1 MNKKLLTAVV
11 LASMVVASVAGATPM
26 TEFNKGEGQI
36 DIAGWQH
43 GGKFDGNGPKLSGDS
58 KIGFVGTATYAI
70 ANKWG
75 LQYGYH
81 DLTTGDLD
89 KGLSNLHVGGY
100 QNEVNVLYSFD
111 PHAAAYV
118 GWNQIHIN
126 ASGSAYNNITGETT
140 TGDGSKTNNIAQLGI
155 VAKTALANKLDLYGN
170 FAVGTKSTFM
180 GEAGLGYN
188 IAKNLDL
195 NAGYRYLKTS
205 ISDADC
211 SWKGFFVGLSGRFGT
226 SHKDDGMAYRE
237 VEKPTTVTSNTAPAV
252 AEPVAPA
259 VANDYYFNSIH
270 FDFDRDNIRADQ
282 VANADS
288 VVSAAKQTG
297 HVFKLVGNTDAIGDN
312 AYNDDLSKRRVDNV
326 AAYVKAHGVPASQV
340 VTQYKGKNDPAQTN
354 DTEAGR
360 AANRRVDVFEH
371 K

>member
-1 MNKKLLTAVV
+1 MTKKILAAVV
-11 LASMVVASVAGATPM
+11 LASMCVASVAGATPM

-43 GGKFDGNGPKLSGDS
+43 GGTFDKLGSEKREGDS

-75 LQYGYH
+75 VQYGYH

-89 KGLSNLHVGGY
+89 KGMNAYHVGGY
-100 QNEVNVLYSFD
+100 QNEINVLYSFD
-111 PHAAAYV
+111 PHAAGYI
-118 GWNQIHIN
+118 GWNRIHAN
-126 ASGSAYNNITGETT
+126 LDSADT
-140 TGDGSKTNNIAQLGI
+140 TNNVAQLGV

-170 FAVGTKSTFM
+170 FAVGTKSTLM

-195 NAGYRYLKTS
+195 NGGYRYLKSELDDQDYT
-205 ISDADC
+205 
-211 SWKGFFVGLSGRFGT
+211 WKGFFLGLSGRFGGAA
-226 SHKDDGMAYRE
+226 KPEEGMAYRE
-237 VEKPTTVTSNTAPAV
+237 TEAPANTAPTVITPA
-252 AEPVAPA
+252 APA

-270 FDFDRDNIRADQ
+270 FDFDKDNIRNDQ
-282 VANADS
+282 VTNADS
-288 VVSAAKQTG
+288 IVSAAKQTG
-297 HVFKLVGNTDAIGDN
+297 HVFKLVGNTDGIGDN
-312 AYNDDLSKRRVDNV
+312 SYNDDLSRRRVDNV
-326 AAYVKAHGVPASQV
+326 AAYVKAHGVPASQI
-340 VTQYKGKNDPAQTN
+340 VTQYKGKTSPAETN

>member
-1 MNKKLLTAVV
+1 MTKKILAAVV
-11 LASMVVASVAGATPM
+11 LAGLCVASVAGATPM

-43 GGKFDGNGPKLSGDS
+43 GGTFDKIASEKRDGDS

-89 KGLSNLHVGGY
+89 RMGDKHVGGY
-100 QNEVNVLYSFD
+100 QNELNVLYSFD
-111 PHAAAYV
+111 PHAAVYL
-118 GWNQIHIN
+118 GWNQIHAN
-126 ASGSAYNNITGETT
+126 LKDDSTKNNIG
-140 TGDGSKTNNIAQLGI
+140 QLGI
-155 VAKTALANKLDLYGN
+155 VAKTPLANKLDLFGN
-170 FAVGTKSTFM
+170 FAVGTKSTLM

-195 NAGYRYLKTS
+195 NGGYRYLKTS
-205 ISDADC
+205 MNDEDY
-211 SWKGFFVGLSGRFGT
+211 SWKGFFLGLSGRFGGAA
-226 SHKDDGMAYRE
+226 KPEEGMAYRE
-237 VEKPTTVTSNTAPAV
+237 VEKPAAVTPAPAV
-252 AEPVAPA
+252 VAPA
-259 VANDYYFNSIH
+259 TVANDYYFNSIH
-270 FDFDRDNIRADQ
+270 FDFDKDNIRNDQ

-288 VVSAAKQTG
+288 IVSAAKQTG
-297 HVFKLVGNTDAIGDN
+297 HVFKLVGNTDGIGDN
-312 AYNDDLSKRRVDNV
+312 SYNDDLSKRRVDNV
-326 AAYVKAHGVPASQV
+326 AAYVKAHGVPASQI
-340 VTQYKGKNDPAQTN
+340 VTQYKGKNSPAETN

-360 AANRRVDVFEH
+360 AANRRVDVYEH